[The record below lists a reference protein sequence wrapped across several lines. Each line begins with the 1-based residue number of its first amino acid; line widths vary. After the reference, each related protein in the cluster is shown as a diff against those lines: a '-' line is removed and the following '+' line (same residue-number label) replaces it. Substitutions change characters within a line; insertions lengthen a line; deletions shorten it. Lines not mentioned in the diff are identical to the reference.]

1 MWSYTDYTIYT
12 AGCHSNPKYYHL
24 LENKLLLC
32 TRPRHEQVCPSLRR
46 LKLNNKLNSQ
56 KTLFQLVQKALKN
69 LKYMLYQIY
78 YIIQVSVVYL
88 INPAQLHPL
97 LMAYLVWNV
106 KLTTLENIYFKINFQ
121 VHYLKKINCSSKKKN
136 IYITEWNKELPFRK
150 TFCVLCK
157 HHVAFH
163 LILSTRHRTLDNVR
177 GIFLSAWQMDSFLGW
192 LNC

>member
-32 TRPRHEQVCPSLRR
+32 TRPWHEQVCFSLRR

-121 VHYLKKINCSSKKKN
+121 VHYLKKINCSSKKKY
-136 IYITEWNKELPFRK
+136 IYILLSEIRSSHSEKHFV
-150 TFCVLCK
+150 FCVSIMWHFFWFFQPGMVL
-157 HHVAFH
+157 
-163 LILSTRHRTLDNVR
+163 
-177 GIFLSAWQMDSFLGW
+177 
-192 LNC
+192 